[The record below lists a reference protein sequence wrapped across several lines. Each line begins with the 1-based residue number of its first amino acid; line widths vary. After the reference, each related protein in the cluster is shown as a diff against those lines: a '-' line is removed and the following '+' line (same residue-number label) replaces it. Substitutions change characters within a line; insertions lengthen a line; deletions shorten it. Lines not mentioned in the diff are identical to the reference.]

1 MAKMSKRTDNRFEIK
16 VSVGGGKRLSVYGAT
31 EAEARKK
38 AKELRE
44 LSTKYDMSNVCRMS
58 VKDYMNHWL
67 YTVKINELKPASF
80 DRVEQSCK
88 YQIYPYIG
96 DLQVQ
101 ALTADDIQQMLNAVA
116 KTHSRSTVKKAYN
129 NLNSCLNLG
138 VARNEILR
146 NPAIA
151 VTLPSSA
158 AAAKPVKEIRP
169 FTENEI
175 AAIVDECKRTCKNG
189 NIANRYGYAFLLI
202 LNTGMRLGEAL
213 YLKWKD
219 VDFEN
224 KTIYVHG
231 NVTEHKSRT
240 NGEADG
246 YVIAEQETPKT
257 KKSIRYINLNS
268 KAIDALEHL
277 REIIGDDER
286 VIATENHSIVSPHN
300 MHKYFRSILDRCY
313 IKNVDDIIHSLRHTF
328 ATTLILKGV
337 DIKVVSELLG
347 HSDVGTTVNILY
359 GHICQS
365 SYISIFYLYN
375 NKILINYFGY
385 IRTNC
390 FSIKLRFICFKNSFN
405 CNCIL
410 SNLFQ

>member
-1 MAKMSKRTDNRFEIK
+1 MAKMSKRSDDRFEIK

-44 LSTKYDMSNVCRMS
+44 QAIRFDMSNVCRMS
-58 VKDYMNHWL
+58 VSNYMDHWL

-101 ALTADDIQQMLNAVA
+101 SLTANDIQEMVNGIA
-116 KTHSRSTVKKAYN
+116 KTHSFSTVKKAYN

-151 VTLPSSA
+151 VTLPSKASSVTV
-158 AAAKPVKEIRP
+158 PKEIRSY
-169 FTENEI
+169 TENEV
-175 AAIVDECKRTCKNG
+175 AAIVDECKRTYKNG
-189 NIANRYGYAFLLI
+189 KPANRYGYAFLLL

-224 KTIYVHG
+224 KTIYIHG
-231 NVTEHKSRT
+231 NVSEHKKRN
-240 NGEADG
+240 NGTSSG
-246 YVIAEQETPKT
+246 YVIEEQETPKT

-268 KAIDALEHL
+268 NAVDALKHL
-277 REIIGDDER
+277 HEIIGDNER
-286 VIATENHSIVSPHN
+286 VIATENHTIVSSHN

-313 IKNVDDIIHSLRHTF
+313 IKNADDIIHSLRHTF

-347 HSDVGTTVNILY
+347 HSDAGTTMRVYYHTIEKQKKKAVSSLEDLY
-359 GHICQS
+359 
-365 SYISIFYLYN
+365 
-375 NKILINYFGY
+375 
-385 IRTNC
+385 
-390 FSIKLRFICFKNSFN
+390 
-405 CNCIL
+405 
-410 SNLFQ
+410 